1 MLTASQL
8 SRSGRVIRRY
18 FLVFFGFFFSFR
30 MPVPFAMSSPPLVGF
45 SSRRVPERL
54 YRHAAGAEASRA
66 PNFVAA
72 PQPAGPQPR
81 DGLRRRPRARFDAAR
96 GGGEDERH
104 SSCDA
109 RALTRSTRER

>member
-45 SSRRVPERL
+45 SSRRVLERL

-66 PNFVAA
+66 FRGRGLTPRRAA
-72 PQPAGPQPR
+72 DRMSAT
-81 DGLRRRPRARFDAAR
+81 LRPTRVPSRAALER
-96 GGGEDERH
+96 GRG
-104 SSCDA
+104 S
-109 RALTRSTRER
+109 